1 MWQDKPILSP
11 ELCLK
16 LLGEPGSKVQ
26 MECLPGDVQGHGM
39 LGTRS
44 GLREGLVGGMEFKEP
59 GPGIRPG
66 RWPRSWAREGRG
78 IALT

>member
-26 MECLPGDVQGHGM
+26 LECLPGDVQGHGM

-44 GLREGLVGGMEFKEP
+44 GLREGLVGWH
-59 GPGIRPG
+59 GIQG
-66 RWPRSWAREGRG
+66 AWAQNKAREV
-78 IALT
+78 A